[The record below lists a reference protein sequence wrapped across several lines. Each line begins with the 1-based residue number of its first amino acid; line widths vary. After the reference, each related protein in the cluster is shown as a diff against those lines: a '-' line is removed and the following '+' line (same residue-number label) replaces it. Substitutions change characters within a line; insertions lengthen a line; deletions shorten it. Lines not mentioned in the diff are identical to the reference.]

1 MSHGE
6 WRHRCLGAIVGN
18 AFDDAQAWP
27 AMRTV
32 GVRVAETALER
43 ICNLLDARDADRRV
57 GGDLRM
63 RGAPDALG
71 NPELRR
77 QMPIKGPRLHTVNS
91 PSGGGSRFMRS
102 IKAATD
108 LSLPPTRTRTP
119 SASFRIFARKVE
131 ITRQCAR
138 PSAEIPPPV
147 PGHAPEFPTRLIWLG
162 ARRLDANSWR
172 RDRCDG
178 GPLLYPRVERRKTL
192 PCAC

>member
-119 SASFRIFARKVE
+119 SASFRISPERSRSRAMRQAIGRNPTPCTRPRAR
-131 ITRQCAR
+131 ISNATNLAWCTTA
-138 PSAEIPPPV
+138 
-147 PGHAPEFPTRLIWLG
+147 
-162 ARRLDANSWR
+162 
-172 RDRCDG
+172 
-178 GPLLYPRVERRKTL
+178 
-192 PCAC
+192 